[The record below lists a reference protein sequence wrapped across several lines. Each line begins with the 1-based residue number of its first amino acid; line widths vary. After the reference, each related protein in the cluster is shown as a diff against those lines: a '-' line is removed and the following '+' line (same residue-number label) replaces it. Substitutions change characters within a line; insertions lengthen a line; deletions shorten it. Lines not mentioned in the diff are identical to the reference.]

1 LKLHQRRFRLGIRKN
16 FFSEG
21 EARHWN
27 GLLREVVG
35 SQSLEMFRNCADVA
49 LGGIWLVGMV
59 GMGWWLD

>member
-1 LKLHQRRFRLGIRKN
+1 MGIRKN

-27 GLLREVVG
+27 GLLKEVVG
-35 SQSLEMFRNCADVA
+35 SPSLEMFRNCADVA

-59 GMGWWLD
+59 EMCWWLD